1 MKVIEQYFEWV
12 LKPENVLEIIERAGR
27 TCYKS
32 EDKIT
37 NGSDEK
43 FVRSLI
49 DRGHE
54 AMIEIS
60 IDPIVRLVT
69 NRRVSHEL
77 VRHRHISPA
86 QESQRYC
93 NYSSDDIE
101 FILPVWD
108 EESTNTQRKLWI
120 EACETCEM
128 VYKDLIRN
136 GWRPEQAGDV
146 LPNATKTEII
156 IKANFREWRHI
167 FKLRCSPKAHPQMR
181 ELMLIL
187 LKEFYIAFP
196 VIFDDIAGQYI
207 SPETLAFLREC
218 P

>member
-101 FILPVWD
+101 FILPKCYYV
-108 EESTNTQRKLWI
+108 
-120 EACETCEM
+120 
-128 VYKDLIRN
+128 
-136 GWRPEQAGDV
+136 
-146 LPNATKTEII
+146 
-156 IKANFREWRHI
+156 
-167 FKLRCSPKAHPQMR
+167 
-181 ELMLIL
+181 
-187 LKEFYIAFP
+187 
-196 VIFDDIAGQYI
+196 
-207 SPETLAFLREC
+207 
-218 P
+218 